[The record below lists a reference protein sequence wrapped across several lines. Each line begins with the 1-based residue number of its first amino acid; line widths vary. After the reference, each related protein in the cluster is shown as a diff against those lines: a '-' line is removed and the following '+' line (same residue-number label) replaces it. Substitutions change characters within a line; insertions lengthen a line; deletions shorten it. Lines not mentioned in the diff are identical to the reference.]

1 MPTYEYKCEHC
12 GHSFDVRHS
21 MNDESK
27 VNCPRCGTQARKIIT
42 GGSGFIL
49 KGSSTSSIKNNLT
62 TKCGKEQTC
71 CGSTTPCEIRPC
83 EK

>member
-1 MPTYEYKCEHC
+1 MPTYEYRCERC
-12 GHSFDVRHS
+12 GYLFEVRHS
-21 MNDESK
+21 MNDEPI
-27 VNCPRCGTQARKIIT
+27 VNCPQCNTRARKIIT

-49 KGSSTSSIKNNLT
+49 KGSSTSSMRDNPT

-71 CGSTTPCEIRPC
+71 CGNATPCEVRPC

>member
-1 MPTYEYKCEHC
+1 MPTYEYKCERC
-12 GHSFDVRHS
+12 GYSFEIHHS
-21 MNDESK
+21 MKEDPG
-27 VNCPRCGTQARKIIT
+27 VNCSECGASAKRIIT

-49 KGSSTSSIKNNLT
+49 KTTGTSSISDSQG

-71 CGSTTPCEIRPC
+71 CGKETPCEIRPC